1 MEHSSTGVP
10 VVKMSRPHT
19 LPSESINWTMDPRL
33 TRESGTGKVGMLVGV
48 MLGLLD
54 GFLLGLA
61 LDPVGAFDGVLLGLL
76 DGFVLGLALEDEGM
90 LDGVMLGL
98 LDGFE
103 LVGGTGEPVAGT
115 GTLVAAAGAL
125 VAGSGAFVDGTV
137 GTVLGALVA
146 GTGALVAGR
155 GAFVASGAF
164 VVGTVGVGSGV
175 ALNTSVS
182 ASWHTSFN
190 VAALTLMVA
199 VFTAFVQAS
208 ITTRDDI
215 MVHCPEGKR
224 LSGSW
229 ITITKPL
236 KAKLAVVRSNGMS
249 PVLHITTVYVIG
261 WRQLLLWE
269 LRVAQ
274 SLPSAN

>member
-61 LDPVGAFDGVLLGLL
+61 LDPVGALDGVLLGLL
-76 DGFVLGLALEDEGM
+76 
-90 LDGVMLGL
+90 
-98 LDGFE
+98 
-103 LVGGTGEPVAGT
+103 EPVAGT
-115 GTLVAAAGAL
+115 GTLVAATGAL
-125 VAGSGAFVDGTV
+125 VAGRGAFVDGTV

-164 VVGTVGVGSGV
+164 VVGAVGIGSGV
-175 ALNTSVS
+175 ALKTSVS

-199 VFTAFVQAS
+199 VYTAFVQAS
-208 ITTRDDI
+208 IATRDDI

-229 ITITKPL
+229 ITISKPL

-249 PVLHITTVYVIG
+249 PVLHITTVYVID
-261 WRQLLLWE
+261 
-269 LRVAQ
+269 
-274 SLPSAN
+274 

>member
-10 VVKMSRPHT
+10 VVKISGPHII
-19 LPSESINWTMDPRL
+19 PSESINWTMDPRL
-33 TRESGTGKVGMLVGV
+33 MRESGTGKVGMLVGV

-54 GFLLGLA
+54 GLLLGLA
-61 LDPVGAFDGVLLGLL
+61 LDPVGAL
-76 DGFVLGLALEDEGM
+76 DGIL
-90 LDGVMLGL
+90 LGL

-103 LVGGTGEPVAGT
+103 LVAGTGEPVAGT
-115 GTLVAAAGAL
+115 GTLVA
-125 VAGSGAFVDGTV
+125 VA
-137 GTVLGALVA
+137 
-146 GTGALVAGR
+146 GALVAGR